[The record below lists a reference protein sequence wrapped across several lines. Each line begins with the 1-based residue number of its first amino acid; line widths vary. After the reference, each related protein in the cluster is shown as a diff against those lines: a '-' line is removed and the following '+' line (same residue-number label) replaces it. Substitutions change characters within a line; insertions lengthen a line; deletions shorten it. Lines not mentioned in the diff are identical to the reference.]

1 MYYNIFGEKF
11 PQKIFFE
18 IKFSRF
24 GIIVL
29 VYYNILGT
37 KILPQSVA
45 NFAGVLVN
53 NSATVD

>member
-24 GIIVL
+24 DVIVL
-29 VYYNILGT
+29 VYYNILHT
-37 KILPQSVA
+37 KIPCKV
-45 NFAGVLVN
+45 
-53 NSATVD
+53 

>member
-11 PQKIFFE
+11 PQKIFSE

-24 GIIVL
+24 DVIVL

-37 KILPQSVA
+37 KIPHKV
-45 NFAGVLVN
+45 
-53 NSATVD
+53 